1 MRHGLGCTHGTVY
14 WMGPRSPYWKGQ
26 LGGGDFLRSTVRK
39 VQGISGMRLV
49 FSTLFGR
56 WQQRFG
62 ARCHCRSNLSLTAAR
77 LSGLLPPC
85 ALPSLDPIPFSSPFS
100 FFLALSSRFTPLF
113 ASHSSTLLVS
123 LSRSSKLTPSH
134 TMLFRKYSVH
144 IGMKVS
150 NRCSIIA
157 VVSLYPSCY
166 PRRNCYFGRKCCVS
180 LVVMVLCR
188 LAKCCDAS
196 IFALAAKFHLEPHD
210 VISSS
215 IACIKDSFWFY
226 FSKLV

>member
-1 MRHGLGCTHGTVY
+1 MR
-14 WMGPRSPYWKGQ
+14 S
-26 LGGGDFLRSTVRK
+26 
-39 VQGISGMRLV
+39 V

-56 WQQRFG
+56 WQQQRFG

-77 LSGLLPPC
+77 LSGLLP
-85 ALPSLDPIPFSSPFS
+85 
-100 FFLALSSRFTPLF
+100 LAFPRPYPLF
-113 ASHSSTLLVS
+113 FSLFLLSCSLLSFHPALCLPFIDSLVS

-180 LVVMVLCR
+180 LVVIWFCADWQSVVMPVSSLWQRNSTLNLTTLLALVLR
-188 LAKCCDAS
+188 VLRTAFGF
-196 IFALAAKFHLEPHD
+196 IF
-210 VISSS
+210 
-215 IACIKDSFWFY
+215 
-226 FSKLV
+226 